1 MRFRSALQIV
11 ALVILAAA
19 CVAPTRTEAAYQAKA
34 ADTAE
39 AVVSAARTVLLI
51 GRVAAADRS
60 FGPSVAVTVADA
72 ETDAASAR
80 DAFASIQPPDPSVRR
95 DQAGPPARSTACR
108 RRDRARPD
116 RGAPRSARPAPGDR
130 LATRADRRT
139 ARTLRDEVRVI
150 PA

>member
-1 MRFRSALQIV
+1 MRLRSALQIV

-34 ADTAE
+34 VDTAE

-80 DAFASIQPPDPSVRR
+80 DAGTISSADTMKAASRKARR
-95 DQAGPPARSTACR
+95 MGARKCICMTN
-108 RRDRARPD
+108 
-116 RGAPRSARPAPGDR
+116 G
-130 LATRADRRT
+130 
-139 ARTLRDEVRVI
+139 
-150 PA
+150 